1 VQISDTNLVPVKVT
15 NIVTDEEV
23 NLMIEQRYVFTENEA
38 FFKESLVKKLTQ

>member
-1 VQISDTNLVPVKVT
+1 MQISDTNLVPVKVT

-38 FFKESLVKKLTQ
+38 FFKENLVKKLTQ